1 MIINVVI
8 KIFIL
13 IYGLI
18 YKIYLINQK
27 FILLMFMEIM
37 TEDVLILIKWSNYQ
51 NKVNIHYINI
61 KMKIKM
67 KIKMTIKINL
77 DIQII

>member
-61 KMKIKM
+61 KMKMKM
-67 KIKMTIKINL
+67 KMKIKINL